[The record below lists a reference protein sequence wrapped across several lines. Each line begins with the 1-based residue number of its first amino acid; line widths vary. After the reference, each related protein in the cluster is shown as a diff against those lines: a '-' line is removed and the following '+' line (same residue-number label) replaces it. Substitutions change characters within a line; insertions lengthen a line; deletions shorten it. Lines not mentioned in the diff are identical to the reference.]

1 MLLFI
6 EKYIK
11 YKLVGISF
19 FTDSVLQEVIAYEVV
34 KNDDNSVI
42 MAGVYRSSNST
53 VDNTN
58 SLNWTLRAL
67 AERYYSNLKVLDD
80 FNYPKIN
87 WTHCTLTS
95 NINNPNFTFL
105 ETIRDCFL

>member
-58 SLNWTLRAL
+58 SLN
-67 AERYYSNLKVLDD
+67 
-80 FNYPKIN
+80 
-87 WTHCTLTS
+87 
-95 NINNPNFTFL
+95 
-105 ETIRDCFL
+105 